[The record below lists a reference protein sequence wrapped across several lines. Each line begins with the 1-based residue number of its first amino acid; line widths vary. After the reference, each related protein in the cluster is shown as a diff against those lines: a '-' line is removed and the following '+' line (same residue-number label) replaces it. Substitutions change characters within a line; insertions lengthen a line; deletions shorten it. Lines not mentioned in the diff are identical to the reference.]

1 MGGLTTRARHIWRR
15 VLHPELSAGLRTR
28 ILLALFEIRY
38 PGPEIKYGRPRSG
51 KGRPFNAT
59 RTLGDGGSPDRK
71 TNMLQNRSVP
81 QCSETRLD
89 SFFRKSTSALN
100 LTGTWRRLE

>member
-38 PGPEIKYGRPRSG
+38 PGPK
-51 KGRPFNAT
+51 
-59 RTLGDGGSPDRK
+59 
-71 TNMLQNRSVP
+71 
-81 QCSETRLD
+81 
-89 SFFRKSTSALN
+89 KSTAGPGVGRADRLMRPELWGTGGARIAKLICCRTEVCLSA
-100 LTGTWRRLE
+100 RKRA

>member
-59 RTLGDGGSPDRK
+59 RTLGTGGARIAKLICCRTEVCLSARK
-71 TNMLQNRSVP
+71 R
-81 QCSETRLD
+81 
-89 SFFRKSTSALN
+89 A
-100 LTGTWRRLE
+100 